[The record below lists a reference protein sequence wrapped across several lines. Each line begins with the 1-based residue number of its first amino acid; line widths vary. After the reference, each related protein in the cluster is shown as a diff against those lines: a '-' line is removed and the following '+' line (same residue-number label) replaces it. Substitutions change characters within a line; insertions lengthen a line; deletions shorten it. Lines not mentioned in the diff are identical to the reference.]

1 MGPVFQ
7 RLWEHTGEL
16 KQRPNVSRS
25 VLLEKHPVDT
35 ALRRMFL
42 SRERV
47 KNTWKIQLCLFDRL
61 QSLCMAEICPR
72 NFNVHSGAV

>member
-25 VLLEKHPVDT
+25 VLLEKHPDRHCAQENVSFQGKSEEHMENST
-35 ALRRMFL
+35 L
-42 SRERV
+42 S
-47 KNTWKIQLCLFDRL
+47 L
-61 QSLCMAEICPR
+61 
-72 NFNVHSGAV
+72 